1 MSLNDLSFSDR
12 RGAVFSELYVFG
24 LSGSNNLLFD
34 GGSRGLGSSRIDLV
48 RPSRL
53 NGFGLF
59 FLIVFEVVDAGVVS
73 AEASDASDFED
84 PPTGRLVTDLSAPE
98 SR

>member
-1 MSLNDLSFSDR
+1 
-12 RGAVFSELYVFG
+12 
-24 LSGSNNLLFD
+24 LLFE
-34 GGSRGLGSSRIDLV
+34 GGSRGLGSSRIDFV

-59 FLIVFEVVDAGVVS
+59 FLIVFAVAVGGVDS
-73 AEASDASDFED
+73 AEASEASDFEG

-98 SR
+98 SK